1 MRAEYTA
8 EVKEWALET
17 YRSSRPNYP
26 SRDQCVTAIADQ
38 IGAHVNTVNRWI
50 KLEFGPSRAPA
61 ADEVV
66 AKLRAA
72 EAEIERLLRVNRDLS
87 DRLAAASPRS
97 ITAEAGTGALGS
109 TQLHGVQLG
118 GAR

>member
-1 MRAEYTA
+1 MRAEYA
-8 EVKEWALET
+8 ADVKEWAPPT

-38 IGAHVNTVNRWI
+38 IGAHVVAVNRWI

-72 EAEIERLLRVNRDLS
+72 EAEIERLLRMGRDLS
-87 DRLAAASPRS
+87 DRLAATSPRS
-97 ITAEAGTGALGS
+97 IAA
-109 TQLHGVQLG
+109 Q
-118 GAR
+118 

>member
-1 MRAEYTA
+1 M
-8 EVKEWALET
+8 
-17 YRSSRPNYP
+17 
-26 SRDQCVTAIADQ
+26 
-38 IGAHVNTVNRWI
+38 NRWLE
-50 KLEFGPSRAPA
+50 LEFGPSREPA

-97 ITAEAGTGALGS
+97 ITAETGTGAFDGAPFG
-109 TQLHGVQLG
+109 GV
-118 GAR
+118 R

>member
-1 MRAEYTA
+1 MRAEYGA
-8 EVKEWALET
+8 DVKEWALET

-26 SRDQCVTAIADQ
+26 SRDRCVAAIAEQ

-66 AKLRAA
+66 AELRAA
-72 EAEIERLLRVNRDLS
+72 EAEVERLLRMGRDLS

-97 ITAEAGTGALGS
+97 ISAEVGTGAFRGAR
-109 TQLHGVQLG
+109 LG

>member
-1 MRAEYTA
+1 MRAEYAA
-8 EVKEWALET
+8 EVKEWAPPT

-26 SRDQCVTAIADQ
+26 SRDRCVTAIADQ
-38 IGAHVNTVNRWI
+38 IGAHVNTVDRWI

-72 EAEIERLLRVNRDLS
+72 EAEIERLLRMGRDLT
-87 DRLAAASPRS
+87 DRLTAVSPRS
-97 ITAEAGTGALGS
+97 IAA
-109 TQLHGVQLG
+109 Q
-118 GAR
+118 

>member
-1 MRAEYTA
+1 MRAEYAA

-26 SRDQCVTAIADQ
+26 SRDQCVTAIAGQ

-66 AKLRAA
+66 AELRAA

-97 ITAEAGTGALGS
+97 IAAEAGTGAFDGAPFG
-109 TQLHGVQLG
+109 GV
-118 GAR
+118 R

>member
-1 MRAEYTA
+1 MRAEYA
-8 EVKEWALET
+8 DEVKEWALQT

-38 IGAHVNTVNRWI
+38 IGAHVNTVNRWLE
-50 KLEFGPSRAPA
+50 LEFGPSRAPA

-87 DRLAAASPRS
+87 DRLAATSPRS
-97 ITAEAGTGALGS
+97 ITAETGTGAFDGAPFG
-109 TQLHGVQLG
+109 GV
-118 GAR
+118 R